1 MRKTKASPQF
11 ILESPAK
18 EVVTVQNTRPSKE
31 ELVKIESPEVI
42 GKKSKK
48 KEKGPGSAD
57 VQVQKKVIKREPG
70 TELIVTEKPQAAMKI
85 AYALSDNVSQKR
97 VGKISYYECLRDG
110 KKIIVACAVG
120 HLFSLFQKEKKIFP
134 AFELE
139 WRPSYTKKGS
149 EFTKQYLDV
158 IQQLGKRA
166 SKFTMAC
173 DYDIEGEVIGLNVMR
188 FALNQ
193 SDANRM
199 KFSTLTKSDIVDA
212 YENKLNHIDWGL
224 AYAGE
229 TRHYLDWLYGINL
242 SRALMDAI
250 KKAGSF
256 AILSVGRVQGPAL
269 SLIVKKEKEIMK
281 FKSKQYWQVSLII
294 RNAHEIIVR
303 YAKDIFD
310 KKELSE
316 FERLKGKKG
325 FAETKKEE
333 EKLIP
338 PFPFDLTT
346 LQLEAYRLYGIAPSK
361 LLQIA
366 QSLYLDGLISYPRT
380 SSQKL
385 PATIDYDRILR
396 RLNPELT
403 KNVSRKVPVEGNK
416 SDPAHPA
423 IYPTGEG
430 AELTGD
436 LEKIYDLIVRRF
448 VSCFCSD
455 ALIETKTIAVTVEA
469 TENQGFSGPQK
480 SKISV
485 VKKFSARGLKIKE
498 KGWLNVYKAKIEER
512 MLPDVNGEIKVK
524 EVNIEEKETQPPHR
538 YSEASLVSELA
549 KRNLGTKATR
559 ALIIDTLYKRGYI
572 IDKQIK
578 ATSLGINVSD
588 VLEKYSPLILDE
600 KLTRK
605 FEKEMDAIQTS
616 KKGKQEEEKIL
627 KEAEIVL
634 TEISGQFKK
643 NEKKIGDELLEAQ
656 KEKRQNDRIA
666 ARIMQ
671 CPRCKVGFLVIRRN
685 KRGQQFLACDKYP
698 ECTQTFS
705 LPPYGLV
712 KKTDKVCE
720 CGFPV
725 LMTIRKGK
733 RPWEFCFNPN
743 CPKKLEKKA
752 EREADENK

>member
-31 ELVKIESPEVI
+31 ELVKIESPADIE
-42 GKKSKK
+42 KKAEKRGK
-48 KEKGPGSAD
+48 KEKKERA
-57 VQVQKKVIKREPG
+57 VKREPG
-70 TELIVTEKPQAAMKI
+70 TELIITEKPQAAMKI

-97 VGKISYYECLRDG
+97 VGKVSYYECLKDG

-134 AFELE
+134 AFDLE

-193 SDANRM
+193 NDANRM
-199 KFSTLTKSDIVDA
+199 KFSTLTKSDIVSA

-294 RNAHEIIVR
+294 RNSSEIIVR

-316 FERLKGKKG
+316 FEKLKGKKG

-338 PFPFDLTT
+338 PVPFDLTT

-385 PATIDYDRILR
+385 PATIGYDNILR

-423 IYPTGEG
+423 IYPTGDK
-430 AELTGD
+430 AELTDD

-448 VSCFCSD
+448 VSCFSSD
-455 ALIETKTIAVTVEA
+455 AVIETKAITVIID
-469 TENQGFSGPQK
+469 G
-480 SKISV
+480 
-485 VKKFSARGLKIKE
+485 KKFSARGLKIRE

-524 EVNIEEKETQPPHR
+524 EVKIEEKETQPPHR
-538 YSEASLVSELA
+538 YSEASLVSDLA

-627 KEAEIVL
+627 KEAETVL

-643 NEKKIGDELLEAQ
+643 NEKKIGEELLEAQ
-656 KEKRQNDRIA
+656 KEKRQNDKIA

-671 CPRCKVGFLVIRRN
+671 CPRCKAGFLVIRRN

-712 KKTDKVCE
+712 KKTDKICE

-733 RPWEFCFNPN
+733 RPWEFCFNPQ
-743 CPKKLEKKA
+743 CPKKLEKKV
-752 EREADENK
+752 